1 MDINQARLKLNI
13 VRIRKT
19 FREMQALVDTDLDCS
34 GAALVPCAPSERPE
48 AMWTIPKGGGSP
60 SSYR

>member
-1 MDINQARLKLNI
+1 MDINQARLKQNI

-19 FREMQALVDTDLDCS
+19 FRKMQALVDTDLDWFRGSSC
-34 GAALVPCAPSERPE
+34 PCAPSERPE
-48 AMWTIPKGGGSP
+48 AMWIIPEGGGSL